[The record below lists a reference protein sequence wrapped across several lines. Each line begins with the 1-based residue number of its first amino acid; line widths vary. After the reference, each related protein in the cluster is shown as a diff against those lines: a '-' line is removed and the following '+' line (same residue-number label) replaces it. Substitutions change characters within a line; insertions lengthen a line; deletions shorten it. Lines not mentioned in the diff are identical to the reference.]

1 MKILYNIKF
10 LFVGVILVTI
20 MSVLISSCR
29 DDILNGPTDDKYDP
43 SKDPSMVVLPLSI
56 NMSVSASTRDDN
68 YEYVEG
74 EEEEEEEEPDPWG
87 PGVSSGSKLEHRVD
101 FDTENECF
109 AIFFN
114 GKNKIK
120 YLQPITTTEQLGDG
134 VERDDPDSEFGIT
147 AITYVKKK
155 DIDKDKLDKD
165 NGDTEDDLIH
175 SVLVVL
181 NGGKIYKTIRDKA
194 LELCPQLENEEWD
207 GKYTDDNNKDH
218 IDEIRN
224 LTWNLG
230 WEPII
235 DTSTGTIRYK
245 NDDGTRIGFNSKGY
259 FTMTNSSYYEKVK
272 DETTDVENLVEVKAA
287 KVTQGVYY
295 NSISDYIKRDPE
307 TRKASAKVYVERMV
321 AKFSA
326 PTFRAEVIGADLV
339 FRPDLNALPLVVY
352 SWDGE
357 TLKSE
362 QKNWRIHLTGWT
374 INGEESSSFIFKKI
388 PGSTWNTTAT
398 GDQEWA
404 WNQEGAHRTY
414 WGIDPH
420 YGDLEKEFYPW
431 QYRKAA
437 DVEATV
443 SMQTALT
450 RNMWPSLYYNTFNTI
465 HGNWSNET
473 YSAENTFDPTV
484 LIPYSA
490 SVLDGRASYLAGPH
504 LILTGELFLQEDGG
518 TDYVSN
524 GVGFT
529 RVEHIYSDR
538 IRRYFRSE
546 KDWVKMFVREFN
558 RSLVAQ
564 EKMSFHVYDWDENN
578 SGKANHTYVTT
589 PSGECKLF
597 LRQKAEIYEIFDE
610 TVETLDGIGE
620 KDAGYKF
627 TPVTLKMI
635 DKLAATPGVTL
646 SALANVRNGDGR
658 LIPWVE
664 NVNAPGDSDDERWE
678 NFGFVVR
685 NPSGG
690 RLEFD
695 YEKESDGHVKDKY
708 DWSYDMYKS
717 LFFEWFGP
725 IDHYYKGYM
734 YYAGDISNIRVG
746 NVPYFGAVRNHW
758 YKFHVESINSLG
770 VPVDNPDQMIIP
782 GNYNY
787 RDQIIVYLDI
797 IDWHPKQTEVGL

>member
-1 MKILYNIKF
+1 MKILNNTKY
-10 LFVGVILVTI
+10 LFVGFLLATI
-20 MSVLISSCR
+20 MVSILSSCR
-29 DDILNGPTDDKYDP
+29 DDVLNGPTDEKYDP
-43 SKDPSMVVLPLSI
+43 SKDPSMVVLPLSL
-56 NMSVSASTRDDN
+56 NMSVSASSRDGN
-68 YEYVEG
+68 NESGEG
-74 EEEEEEEEPDPWG
+74 EEEQPDPWG
-87 PGVSSGSKLEHRVD
+87 PGVSSGSKYEHRID
-101 FDTENECF
+101 FNTDNECY

-114 GKNKIK
+114 GNNKIK
-120 YLQPITTTEQLGDG
+120 YLQPITNPEQLGEGMEKNDQ
-134 VERDDPDSEFGIT
+134 DSEYGVT

-155 DIDKDKLDKD
+155 DIDPDKVEDEDKK
-165 NGDTEDDLIH
+165 DLIH

-181 NGGKIYKTIRDKA
+181 NGGKIYNRIRKRA
-194 LELCPQLENEEWD
+194 LELCKDLENDEWD
-207 GKYTDDNNKDH
+207 GKYNTEDNLNH

-224 LTWNLG
+224 LTWDLG

-235 DTSTGTIRYK
+235 DTETGNVVYQK
-245 NDDGTRIGFNSKGY
+245 DDGTRIGFNSKGY

-272 DETTDVENLVEVKAA
+272 DEETNQEKLVEVKAA
-287 KVTQGVYY
+287 KVTPGVYY
-295 NSISDYIKRDPE
+295 NSINDYLKRDPDS
-307 TRKASAKVYVERMV
+307 RIASAKVYVERMV

-352 SWDGE
+352 KWEGE
-357 TLKSE
+357 TLESE
-362 QKNWRIHLTGWT
+362 QKNWRIHLTGWS
-374 INGEESSSFIFKKI
+374 INGEESSNFIFKKI
-388 PGSTWNTTAT
+388 PSSEWNSGTTAT
-398 GDQEWA
+398 GEQEWA
-404 WNQEGAHRTY
+404 WNQESAHRTY

-420 YGDLEKEFYPW
+420 YGDSDKEFYPW

-437 DVEATV
+437 DVGETV
-443 SMQTALT
+443 SLQTGLT
-450 RNMWPSLYYNTFNTI
+450 KNTWPSLYYKTFNSI
-465 HGNWSNET
+465 HGNWANES
-473 YSAENTFDPTV
+473 YSAENTFDPKV
-484 LIPYSA
+484 LTPYSA
-490 SVLDGRASYLAGPH
+490 NVLDGRASYLAGPH
-504 LILTGELFLQEDGG
+504 LLLTGELYLQDPKG

-529 RVEHIYSDR
+529 KVEHIYSDR
-538 IRRYFRSE
+538 IRRYFREE

-558 RSLVAQ
+558 RSLLAQ

-597 LRQKAEIYEIFDE
+597 LRQRADISKIFDD
-610 TVETLDGIGE
+610 TVEPIPGTGE
-620 KDAGYKF
+620 RDEGYTF
-627 TPVTLKMI
+627 TPVTIKMI
-635 DKLAATPGVTL
+635 DKLASTSGVTL

-664 NVNAPGDSDDERWE
+664 NSNAPGTTVAERWQ

-690 RLEFD
+690 RLKFD
-695 YEKESDGHVKDKY
+695 YDNESDKHVEDPY

-746 NVPYFGAVRNHW
+746 NLPYFGAVRNHW

-770 VPVDNPDQMIIP
+770 VPVDNPDQLIIP